1 MPGGTGLLV
10 TRMRVLG
17 NVYVHVI
24 IFDMQLFGDDLVS
37 PPFPA
42 RFVLPNHMLFQISE
56 ILPREPQ
63 GVLACCNPIPTLLR
77 QQLNEVYLLVQ
88 QARETPPSD
97 KV

>member
-1 MPGGTGLLV
+1 MSSIQT
-10 TRMRVLG
+10 
-17 NVYVHVI
+17 
-24 IFDMQLFGDDLVS
+24 IFDSSAAERIYLLPLS
-37 PPFPA
+37 PA

>member
-1 MPGGTGLLV
+1 MSSIHT
-10 TRMRVLG
+10 T
-17 NVYVHVI
+17 
-24 IFDMQLFGDDLVS
+24 IFDSSAAERIYLLPLS
-37 PPFPA
+37 PP